1 MIFFLIIGIVLIVFG
16 FYMSW
21 YTKFYALEKIGQNI
35 KIAKKKELNDT
46 SIEDD
51 KDENVNVNN
60 PIYAPRFVSEVLFA
74 MTVAISGKM
83 RISPRD
89 QITTVNEANR

>member
-46 SIEDD
+46 SIEGD
-51 KDENVNVNN
+51 KDENVKVNK
-60 PIYAPRFVSEVLFA
+60 IRVTKGQLLV
-74 MTVAISGKM
+74 M
-83 RISPRD
+83 RIGPLVICLGLTSV
-89 QITTVNEANR
+89 ILYFILK